1 MSDGDGATPGRPH
14 SGDGGSAL
22 PGGADTPDATA
33 STDNDGPTRSHR
45 AKPLAAPWEREI
57 DTSKRDSRDYEQT
70 GPVTVADLIA
80 KINGEAPPTEP
91 KRHRAADDTDSDDTD
106 TDTGTAGRAPE
117 PVSEPEPEPYP
128 DTGDFDTTIL
138 PVIDPPT
145 SEIPDLTA
153 LRPARRTPAPR
164 LLTHHRAVVV
174 GRVAAALAA
183 VLALVLTGGAWQWQS
198 AKNNLLNRVSAL
210 DPDSRDIV
218 DPNAQFGDEN
228 FLIVGTDSRLGDNAE
243 IGAGTTED
251 AAGARSDTVML
262 VNIPA
267 NRKRVVAVSFPRDLE
282 IEPMKCEPWDPE
294 TREYGPIQDPESPMY
309 GKEQVYTEY
318 KLNSAFAV
326 GGPKC
331 LVKVIQKLS
340 GLHVNRFM
348 AVDFVGFSKMVD
360 ALGGVEVCT
369 TEPIED
375 YELGTVLATAGR
387 QVVNGATA
395 LNYVRARQVTTETNG
410 DYGRIKRQQLFLSS
424 LLRSLISKETFFSL
438 SKLNNV
444 VNLFINDSYV
454 DNVNTKDLVDL
465 GQSVQGVNA
474 GRITFVTVPTVGY
487 ADEWGNEIPRLDDMR
502 ALFSAIINDDPLP
515 EERNADNTP
524 VPGTPESL
532 ANATT
537 GESGPSDEIVDAV
550 TTDPENV
557 TVQVSNSTATTGLGA
572 TAAAALQ
579 AHGFNVTTPDDYPG
593 PLPRTTV
600 FFSPGNEEAAAT
612 VASSF
617 ADATL
622 ERTTGLGDVVQVVLG
637 SDFDAVAAPSP
648 SGSAVQVHII
658 RGTRTP
664 TTELPEDLTVT
675 NAADTSCE

>member
-1 MSDGDGATPGRPH
+1 MSDGDTEDAAATPGR
-14 SGDGGSAL
+14 SDSSDG
-22 PGGADTPDATA
+22 ATDRPV
-33 STDNDGPTRSHR
+33 SDWNTRSPR
-45 AKPLAAPWEREI
+45 PKPGAAPWEREI
-57 DTSKRDSRDYEQT
+57 SGAPEKSSSTPPREST

-80 KINGEAPPTEP
+80 KINGGAPSAEP
-91 KRHRAADDTDSDDTD
+91 KRHRAE
-106 TDTGTAGRAPE
+106 PE
-117 PVSEPEPEPYP
+117 HEFDVHPEPEPYP
-128 DTGDFDTTIL
+128 DGDDLDTTIL
-138 PVIDPPT
+138 PALDGRA
-145 SEIPDLTA
+145 SELPDLTA
-153 LRPARRTPAPR
+153 LRPKHVTAPPPRRD
-164 LLTHHRAVVV
+164 HRRVAMA
-174 GRVAAALAA
+174 GRVAAALVA
-183 VLALVLTGGAWQWQS
+183 VFALVLTGGAWQWQS

-228 FLIVGTDSRLGDNAE
+228 FLIVGTDSRIGQNSD

-294 TREYGPIQDPESPMY
+294 TRQYGPIMDEESPMY
-309 GKEQVYTEY
+309 GKEEVYTEY

-360 ALGGVEVCT
+360 ALGGVEVCST
-369 TEPIED
+369 TPIED
-375 YELGTVLATAGR
+375 YELGTVLPTAGR
-387 QVVNGATA
+387 QIVNGHTA

-444 VNLFINDSYV
+444 VNMFIGDSYV
-454 DNVNTKDLVDL
+454 DNVDTKDLVDL
-465 GQSVQGVNA
+465 GQSVQGVTA

-487 ADEWGNEIPRLDDMR
+487 ADEYGNEIPRTDDMR
-502 ALFSAIINDDPLP
+502 ALFRAIINDEPLP
-515 EERNADNTP
+515 EERNADNSP

-532 ANATT
+532 T
-537 GESGPSDEIVDAV
+537 SPSPAENGQDGKEVVDAIV
-550 TTDPENV
+550 TDPETV
-557 TVQVSNSTATTGLGA
+557 TVQVSNSTAQTGLGA
-572 TAAAALQ
+572 TAASALQ
-579 AHGFNVTTPDDYPG
+579 AYGFNVTTPDDYPG
-593 PLPRTTV
+593 PLPQTTV
-600 FFSPGNEEAAAT
+600 FFSAGNEEAAAT

-617 ADATL
+617 ANATT
-622 ERTTGLGDVVQVVLG
+622 ERVNGMGDVVQVVLG
-637 SDFDAVAAPSP
+637 SDFDSVGAPSP
-648 SGSAVQVHII
+648 SGSPYQLSVI
-658 RGTRTP
+658 RGTKAP

>member
-22 PGGADTPDATA
+22 PGGAATPDATA
-33 STDNDGPTRSHR
+33 STDNDGLTRSRR

-57 DTSKRDSRDYEQT
+57 DTSKRESRDYEQT

-91 KRHRAADDTDSDDTD
+91 KRHRAADDDNHTTE
-106 TDTGTAGRAPE
+106 TAGRAPE

-326 GGPKC
+326 GGP
-331 LVKVIQKLS
+331 
-340 GLHVNRFM
+340 
-348 AVDFVGFSKMVD
+348 
-360 ALGGVEVCT
+360 
-369 TEPIED
+369 
-375 YELGTVLATAGR
+375 
-387 QVVNGATA
+387 
-395 LNYVRARQVTTETNG
+395 
-410 DYGRIKRQQLFLSS
+410 
-424 LLRSLISKETFFSL
+424 
-438 SKLNNV
+438 
-444 VNLFINDSYV
+444 
-454 DNVNTKDLVDL
+454 
-465 GQSVQGVNA
+465 
-474 GRITFVTVPTVGY
+474 
-487 ADEWGNEIPRLDDMR
+487 
-502 ALFSAIINDDPLP
+502 
-515 EERNADNTP
+515 
-524 VPGTPESL
+524 
-532 ANATT
+532 
-537 GESGPSDEIVDAV
+537 
-550 TTDPENV
+550 
-557 TVQVSNSTATTGLGA
+557 
-572 TAAAALQ
+572 
-579 AHGFNVTTPDDYPG
+579 
-593 PLPRTTV
+593 
-600 FFSPGNEEAAAT
+600 
-612 VASSF
+612 
-617 ADATL
+617 
-622 ERTTGLGDVVQVVLG
+622 
-637 SDFDAVAAPSP
+637 
-648 SGSAVQVHII
+648 
-658 RGTRTP
+658 
-664 TTELPEDLTVT
+664 
-675 NAADTSCE
+675 